1 MQDVKAVA
9 WHPKGRILVS
19 CSYDD
24 TIKLWRESDDEWIC
38 EQTLSGVCHVLCT
51 SHRTPSFHLHYMP
64 FIRQSHTMA
73 ATFSRFVGVRLH
85 KARGS

>member
-9 WHPKGRILVS
+9 WHPKGEILVS

-38 EQTLSGVCHVLCT
+38 EQTLSGVCHVLA
-51 SHRTPSFHLHYMP
+51 
-64 FIRQSHTMA
+64 SHTEPFLPVALGGHSLDSSQVA
-73 ATFSRFVGVRLH
+73 AALIWSFSAQILG
-85 KARGS
+85 